1 MKKRGQFFLI
11 AALLISGIAIS
22 FGTIYNKSQ
31 IEDTDTAVFDLT
43 EELSSELQQVQDS
56 GTFNNKDP
64 EIIKED
70 LKKVALYYSA
80 QNPDSNFVIYYGN
93 EQNIEELTHSGDT
106 NLQTQNI
113 VITNLDSTETA
124 SPDASEGTRG
134 VASNSDS
141 SNVDTRASEK
151 RVRVKIK
158 FKDISPV
165 KSVDKTTSPTQNSAE
180 EKRETTLNKD
190 FEIKPGQN
198 FYIVLRKQV
207 NNEQI
212 VTVR

>member
-64 EIIKED
+64 EIIKAE
-70 LKKVALYYSA
+70 LKKVASYYSA
-80 QNPDSNFVIYYGN
+80 QNPDSNFVIYYGDG
-93 EQNIEELTHSGDT
+93 QNIEELTHSGDT

-113 VITNLDSTETA
+113 VITNSDNTKTS

-134 VASNSDS
+134 VASTSDS

-158 FKDISPV
+158 FKDTSPV